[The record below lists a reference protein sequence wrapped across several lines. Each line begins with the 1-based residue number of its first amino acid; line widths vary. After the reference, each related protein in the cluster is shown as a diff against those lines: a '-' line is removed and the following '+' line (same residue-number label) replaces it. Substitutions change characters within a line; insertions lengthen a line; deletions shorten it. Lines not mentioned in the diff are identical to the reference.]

1 MMKNNH
7 SIYLITLLLLLLASC
22 ENGIDSVTVESTI
35 YLPQSGLSVQTPL
48 LGNSAF
54 NLGVCKSGINQNS
67 DAITVSLGID
77 QLSGDKFIAANPG
90 YEILPSEFYT
100 LPDETVSI
108 GKGSEREFYHIN
120 IKGISELF
128 TGKKY
133 ILPIKI
139 KGVEPD
145 ARIDTT
151 RRVALLQ
158 FSRFRNIYESKY
170 KMFGQAVLAGT
181 TNTDLL
187 KLDEVISGISVNA
200 NAIQVEGAISGLNL
214 VLTVL
219 NGQVQIKGAAGSEVY
234 NVQNTTGKTSTYAGE
249 FDEIYQCNKGV
260 FTLYYTY
267 TITGKQMDVSAELK
281 FWL

>member
-1 MMKNNH
+1 MKNNH
-7 SIYLITLLLLLLASC
+7 SIYLITLLLLLFASC
-22 ENGIDSVTVESTI
+22 ENGIDSVSVGSKI
-35 YLPQSGLSVQTPL
+35 YLPQSGLSVQTAL
-48 LGNSAF
+48 LGNSPF
-54 NLGVCKSGINQNS
+54 RLGVCKSGINQKS
-67 DAITVSLGID
+67 DAVTVTLGID

-100 LPDETVSI
+100 LPAESVSI
-108 GKGSEREFYHIN
+108 GKGSEREFYVIN
-120 IKGISELF
+120 MKGISELF

-133 ILPIKI
+133 ILPITI
-139 KGVEPD
+139 TGIDTD

-151 RRVALLQ
+151 RKVALLQ

-187 KLDEVISGISVNA
+187 KLDEVISGTSVNA
-200 NAIQVEGAISGLNL
+200 NAIQVKGAISGLNL

-219 NGQVQIKGAAGSEVY
+219 DGQVQIKGATGSEAY
-234 NVQNTTGKTSTYAGE
+234 NVQNTTGKTSTYTGVFNE
-249 FDEIYQCNKGV
+249 VYQCNQGT
-260 FTLYYTY
+260 FILYYTY
-267 TITGKQMDVSAELK
+267 TTAGKQMDVSAELK

>member
-1 MMKNNH
+1 M
-7 SIYLITLLLLLLASC
+7 SGAGRTAC
-22 ENGIDSVTVESTI
+22 T
-35 YLPQSGLSVQTPL
+35 GLSPTQGAQPCTP
-48 LGNSAF
+48 
-54 NLGVCKSGINQNS
+54 
-67 DAITVSLGID
+67 
-77 QLSGDKFIAANPG
+77 
-90 YEILPSEFYT
+90 
-100 LPDETVSI
+100 
-108 GKGSEREFYHIN
+108 R
-120 IKGISELF
+120 
-128 TGKKY
+128 
-133 ILPIKI
+133 
-139 KGVEPD
+139 
-145 ARIDTT
+145 RIDTT

-200 NAIQVEGAISGLNL
+200 NAIQVKGAISGLNL

-234 NVQNTTGKTSTYAGE
+234 NVQNTTGKTSTYTGE